1 MASVNKVV
9 LIGRMG
15 KDPELRRTQ
24 SGTAVASFSLA
35 TSEKFKDKQGQQQEE
50 TEWHN
55 CSVWNKAAE
64 IIAQYCKKGSMIYV
78 EGKLKTRSWEDN
90 GVKKYATDII
100 VREFQFLDSK
110 PQDNQQQQNN
120 GGGFGEAPQ
129 GFDNQQSNSGFFD
142 GMQ

>member
-9 LIGRMG
+9 IIGRLG

-24 SGTAVASFSLA
+24 SGTAVVSFSIA
-35 TSEKFKDKQGQQQEE
+35 TSEKFKDKQG

-55 CSVWNKAAE
+55 CTAWNKSGE
-64 IIAQYCKKGSMIYV
+64 IIAQYVKKGSQIYV
-78 EGKLKTRSWEDN
+78 EGSLKTRSWEDN

-110 PQDNQQQQNN
+110 TQGQQQQNS
-120 GGGFGEAPQ
+120 GGFGEQPQ
-129 GFDNQQSNSGFFD
+129 GFGNQHPEESF
-142 GMQ
+142 

>member
-24 SGTAVASFSLA
+24 SGTAVTSFSLA

-129 GFDNQQSNSGFFD
+129 GFDNQQQGEWK
-142 GMQ
+142 